1 MKITRTLGGCTNI
14 IHGKEFRRNSIIL
27 YLNNGTELVCQD
39 FCHSRKQKLEL
50 FCYITTENKWV
61 KTYAKNEYTELMW
74 DYYRKCERS
83 NNVRKG
89 NYSQMMK
96 HSRKRKGSGGG
107 KISHTQTV
115 TDYECTKSPMHDFKR
130 TYIVTK

>member
-1 MKITRTLGGCTNI
+1 MKITRTLGGCTNM

-61 KTYAKNEYTELMW
+61 KIYAKNEYTELMW

-115 TDYECTKSPMHDFKR
+115 TDYECSKNPMHDFR
-130 TYIVTK
+130 RAYN